1 MQTTLL
7 YLHSYV
13 RWILLVLLLIT
24 IVKAFIGWKK
34 NELFSNSDKIRLLST
49 MIIAHTTLL
58 IGIYQVFAGRFG
70 ILNTELEAGQ
80 SFMKDRFYRFYW
92 MEHPLL
98 MVLAIIV
105 ITIAYKTS
113 KKAIAN
119 DVKMKKIFFYSFFAL
134 IFILAAIPWP
144 FRAAIGRPLLP

>member
-98 MVLAIIV
+98 MVLAIV
-105 ITIAYKTS
+105 AITIANKTS

-119 DVKMKKIFFYSFFAL
+119 DVKMKKIFFYSFFAF